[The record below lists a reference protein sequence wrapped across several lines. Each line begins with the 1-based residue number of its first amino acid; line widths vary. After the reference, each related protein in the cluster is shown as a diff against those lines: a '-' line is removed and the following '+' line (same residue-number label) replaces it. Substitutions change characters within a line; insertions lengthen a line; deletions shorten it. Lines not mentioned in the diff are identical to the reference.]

1 MSFLASLESI
11 GNSIWQFLSKMLY
24 AITAHTQPNSMLIT
38 ALIIIVFTGMIG
50 GIVAKKLKQPLIL
63 GYILAGVFV
72 GIVYKASFGEAAN
85 LSLDSLANIGVALL
99 LFSMG
104 LEFSKSDIRP
114 IFKIAVWGSLTQVV
128 LTLFTGAALAYFLS
142 KYTDVLDSVP
152 AMFMFGTAFVS
163 TSTAV
168 ILKTLNSKGRMG
180 TLSSKVMIGMS
191 IVQDLT
197 VIPLMLIVGKLGNI
211 GAGGDSIM
219 NTIKPL
225 LLGAVFMLLMMTVG
239 AKWIPKLL
247 QAVAKLNSKELF
259 MLAITGIALGAG
271 FLSDAMQVS
280 FSFGAFLVGIVLS
293 DSEYGK
299 KALSELGPV
308 RDLFAMLFF
317 VSIGMM
323 LDCNYLLENFG
334 LVVLLLF
341 LTSFSRSFMLAVVTW
356 CSGYRN
362 IIPFAM
368 LFGMIPTSEIA
379 FVVIQSAKNDGIFS
393 GDAYSLVLCITV
405 CSMIVGPALDYLT
418 TPAYALARKYLYRN
432 GPISNDVTMPPPQLS
447 NHILIAGGGVMARFI
462 AKLLSALHY
471 PYVIVESDYNAFQMA
486 RKENLTVLYGDPQ
499 SEVIL
504 NSAGIEHARLM
515 LAAADGFT
523 ENLAAIR
530 TARHL
535 NQNISIVTAADLQDE
550 MDMLQ
555 EYQITEIVQPEFEG
569 RLEMMRQVLISL
581 KMSALE
587 VQNYLDEVR
596 HHRYREL
603 LLEQQGDYSTLQ
615 RIKSFLGLIE
625 LYWIQLPENS
635 PLVGATIA
643 QSGIRTRTG
652 SSVAGILRGEN
663 FLTNPGPADVL
674 KSGDILAMIGN
685 REQRCAFE
693 RIAGHESADSP
704 EGAKHIGHEADDE
717 NA

>member
-1 MSFLASLESI
+1 
-11 GNSIWQFLSKMLY
+11 
-24 AITAHTQPNSMLIT
+24 
-38 ALIIIVFTGMIG
+38 
-50 GIVAKKLKQPLIL
+50 
-63 GYILAGVFV
+63 
-72 GIVYKASFGEAAN
+72 
-85 LSLDSLANIGVALL
+85 
-99 LFSMG
+99 
-104 LEFSKSDIRP
+104 
-114 IFKIAVWGSLTQVV
+114 
-128 LTLFTGAALAYFLS
+128 
-142 KYTDVLDSVP
+142 
-152 AMFMFGTAFVS
+152 
-163 TSTAV
+163 
-168 ILKTLNSKGRMG
+168 
-180 TLSSKVMIGMS
+180 
-191 IVQDLT
+191 
-197 VIPLMLIVGKLGNI
+197 
-211 GAGGDSIM
+211 
-219 NTIKPL
+219 
-225 LLGAVFMLLMMTVG
+225 
-239 AKWIPKLL
+239 
-247 QAVAKLNSKELF
+247 
-259 MLAITGIALGAG
+259 
-271 FLSDAMQVS
+271 
-280 FSFGAFLVGIVLS
+280 
-293 DSEYGK
+293 
-299 KALSELGPV
+299 
-308 RDLFAMLFF
+308 
-317 VSIGMM
+317 
-323 LDCNYLLENFG
+323 
-334 LVVLLLF
+334 
-341 LTSFSRSFMLAVVTW
+341 
-356 CSGYRN
+356 
-362 IIPFAM
+362 
-368 LFGMIPTSEIA
+368 
-379 FVVIQSAKNDGIFS
+379 
-393 GDAYSLVLCITV
+393 
-405 CSMIVGPALDYLT
+405 
-418 TPAYALARKYLYRN
+418 
-432 GPISNDVTMPPPQLS
+432 
-447 NHILIAGGGVMARFI
+447 MARFI

-704 EGAKHIGHEADDE
+704 EGAKHIGHEAGDE